1 MYRPCLFAATP
12 RFTVPKFKLQQ
23 KLIALPVGN
32 SAKLDLSADGYPTQG
47 CMVQEWKTVK

>member
-1 MYRPCLFAATP
+1 MREEVALCTWIGSMC
-12 RFTVPKFKLQQ
+12 KLQQ